1 VPETTPP
8 PTVLQTNEL
17 EARAKERLERANK
30 DLLRV
35 SVGSLGKDAQEQFQS
50 AKRFVRM
57 AQDALI
63 ARNFVAAF
71 YCADKAATLAS
82 LLAK

>member
-1 VPETTPP
+1 M
-8 PTVLQTNEL
+8 LQTSASQLEL
-17 EARAKERLERANK
+17 EARTKERLERANK

-35 SVGSLGKDAQEQFQS
+35 SVGSLGKDAQEQYQS

-63 ARNFVAAF
+63 AKNFVAAF